1 MSVQTKPLKV
11 GVIGLGVG
19 QAHVEAY
26 DRHPQTNIFALCDML
41 QEKRDWAAEHYPEA
55 GITAS
60 AEEILTDPR
69 VDVVSICSYDDQ
81 HYEQI
86 MLALENNKHVFVEKP
101 LCLKTE
107 HARDIRQALAAKPH
121 LKISSNLILRKCPRF
136 IALRDKIRAG
146 KFGELFCI
154 EGDYNYGRLWKVT
167 EGWRGKLDFYS
178 IVLGGGVHI
187 IDLFLW
193 LTGSRVKEVTA
204 YGNKIASQGTQ
215 FRYPDLVSA
224 IMQFENG
231 MTGKLTVN
239 YGCVQP
245 HFHNLMVYGT
255 GATYVNDLEFGKL
268 YTSRDPQVP
277 FEKMREPYPGV
288 HKGDLLEDFI
298 TAIGTGREPQIT
310 KTDIFDAISI
320 CLAIEQSINHGP
332 VTVDYI

>member
-26 DRHPQTNIFALCDML
+26 DRHPQVNIFALCDL
-41 QEKRDWAAEHYPEA
+41 AEEKRAWALESYPEA
-55 GITAS
+55 GFTSS

-69 VDVVSICSYDDQ
+69 IDVVSICSYDDI

-86 MLALENNKHVFVEKP
+86 MLALEHNKHVFVEKP
-101 LCLKTE
+101 LCLKSE
-107 HARDIRQALAAKPH
+107 HARDIRRALDEKPH

-136 IALRDKIRAG
+136 IALREKILAG
-146 KFGELFCI
+146 DFGELFCI

-167 EGWRGKLDFYS
+167 EGWRGQLEFYS

-204 YGNKIASQGTQ
+204 YGNQIASRGTQ

-224 IMQFENG
+224 ILQFENG

-239 YGCVQP
+239 YGCMQP
-245 HFHNLMVYGT
+245 HFHNLMIYGT
-255 GATYVNDLEFGKL
+255 GATYVNDLEYGRL
-268 YTSRDPQVP
+268 YTSRDPLQP
-277 FEKMREPYPGV
+277 FTKMTQPYPGV
-288 HKGDLLEDFI
+288 HKGDLLDDFI
-298 TAIGTGREPQIT
+298 AAIGEDREPQIT

-320 CLAIEQSINHGP
+320 CLAIEKSINHGP
-332 VTVDYI
+332 VAVDYI